1 MKIGFDGKRAVQNNT
16 GLGNYSRYLVEI
28 LSAYFPENQ
37 YVLFAPKRREN
48 PRLEK
53 LKCAPNVSFSYPK
66 TYFWKQFS
74 SLWRLFGIKADL
86 KREKPNVYHGLSNE
100 LPLGIARAGIK
111 SVVTIHDLIFL
122 RYPDYYKPID
132 RLIYRF
138 KFRYACRKADKVIAV
153 SECSKR
159 DIVSFFRIP
168 EEKIEVVYQGCHP
181 CFREE
186 VAAEKRMEVSRKYS
200 LPKQYL
206 LYVGTVESRKNLLLV
221 VKALKLLSPEIS
233 LVAVGKKTP
242 YQDLVEKYASEHGV
256 ANRLQIF
263 NGIPFADLPAFYAQ
277 AKAFV
282 YPSFFEGFGIPLV
295 EALSQGIPAI
305 AATGSCLEE
314 AGGPDSIY
322 VDPLDEVALAEKI
335 EKIWHDPEFAS
346 SMAKAGK
353 SYVERFSDE
362 EIARQ
367 LMAVYS
373 SLL

>member
-28 LSAYFPENQ
+28 LSAYFPENH
-37 YVLFAPKRREN
+37 YVLFAPKRCEN

-53 LKCAPNVSFSYPK
+53 LKCAPNVSFLYPK